1 VPAIY
6 LAEPYTGKITPIG
19 FGVLSESQLIERI
32 ATVAAPG
39 ADAYAPSITKRVNL
53 Q

>member
-1 VPAIY
+1 M
-6 LAEPYTGKITPIG
+6 TK
-19 FGVLSESQLIERI
+19 SELIERI